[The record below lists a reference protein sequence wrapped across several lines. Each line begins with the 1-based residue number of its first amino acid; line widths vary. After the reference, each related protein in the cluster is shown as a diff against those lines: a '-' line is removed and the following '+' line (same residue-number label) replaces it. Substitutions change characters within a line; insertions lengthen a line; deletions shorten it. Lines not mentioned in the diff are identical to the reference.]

1 MPKSIAGQWKIE
13 KWEILDK
20 DGNLDAALMPKDL
33 TDNEIKEMY
42 RLMVEARQFDEKALK
57 LQRSGRLGTL
67 ASLHGQEAAQVGSAY
82 ALDEID
88 WMVPSY
94 REHAAYLARGVPLY
108 MLFQYWMGD
117 ERGNKTNAKDKNFTV
132 SIPVGSQPLHAV
144 GIGWAANI
152 KKEKTAAIVYF
163 GDGATSEGDTLEAM
177 NFAGVF
183 NTPTI
188 FLCQNNQFA
197 ISLPRARQTHAETIA
212 QKAIAFGI
220 EGLQVD
226 GNDVFAVYAA
236 TRYAV
241 EKAHAGKGPTLIEA
255 ITYRMSDHTTADD
268 ASKYRK
274 PEEVEFWKARDPID
288 RLRKFMMKKGIWNEA
303 DEKKLQEQSTKDVED
318 AVVKADS
325 VPKPPVDDMF
335 MYLYAEMPKNLASQL
350 EYLKQTSAEMEGQG

>member
-1 MPKSIAGQWKIE
+1 MPKCA
-13 KWEILDK
+13 
-20 DGNLDAALMPKDL
+20 
-33 TDNEIKEMY
+33 
-42 RLMVEARQFDEKALK
+42 
-57 LQRSGRLGTL
+57 
-67 ASLHGQEAAQVGSAY
+67 
-82 ALDEID
+82 
-88 WMVPSY
+88 
-94 REHAAYLARGVPLY
+94 
-108 MLFQYWMGD
+108 
-117 ERGNKTNAKDKNFTV
+117 
-132 SIPVGSQPLHAV
+132 
-144 GIGWAANI
+144 WAANI

-220 EGLQVD
+220 EGIQVD

-241 EKAHAGKGPTLIEA
+241 EKAHTGKGPTLIEA
-255 ITYRMSDHTTADD
+255 ITYRISDHTTADD

-350 EYLKQTSAEMEGQG
+350 EYLKQTSAEMEGQ